1 MNAAVSRPAEP
12 VRLYCLPYA
21 GGSAQMFGDWSAD
34 LPDWLTVLPL
44 ELPGRGC
51 RFDEDPVDQLEPV
64 VADLMGTVLSG
75 GAGRFAVLGHSYGA
89 LLAYELCRRL
99 EHYHG
104 LVAEHLFA
112 VAMRAPTVP
121 RAGIRVSDLSG
132 DALREYLRALGGT
145 PPEVLAHDLLMELLL
160 PVLRADLMVV
170 DDYVCRGLPVTCPV
184 TALGGRDDAQVSPA
198 ALSAWGHCTHGPFRV
213 RMFPGGHFFP
223 RTEREA
229 LLSLL
234 AGELAAVA
242 DRRPDPAQEP
252 GMSLRSQA

>member
-1 MNAAVSRPAEP
+1 MGAAWASCAALCWALYIVFGRRVGAATEGGVGTALGMVVATVVVVPFGVAEAGA
-12 VRLYCLPYA
+12 RL
-21 GGSAQMFGDWSAD
+21 
-34 LPDWLTVLPL
+34 
-44 ELPGRGC
+44 
-51 RFDEDPVDQLEPV
+51 LEP
-64 VADLMGTVLSG
+64 AILP
-75 GAGRFAVLGHSYGA
+75 AG
-89 LLAYELCRRL
+89 
-99 EHYHG
+99 
-104 LVAEHLFA
+104 FA

-121 RAGIRVSDLSG
+121 RAGIRVSDLSD